1 MENNFYNQMKKGA
14 ILLTHFG
21 TTHEDTR
28 KKTLDII
35 NKKFMEQFN
44 DLDFYQVFTSRIINR
59 ILKKRGVNIFNT
71 SEILEYLKEEGYTDL
86 IVQPTYIINGI
97 EMDVVKNEIQSYS
110 KNFNQIRI
118 GTPLLTNFS
127 DYIEVI
133 EILAEEIGPL
143 KEDEA
148 VVFVGHGSHHPAT
161 SAYAMFD
168 YLAKDLN
175 KSFYVGTI
183 EGYPSIENV
192 LKFLHRDNKKNI
204 TLMPLMFVAGEHA
217 KNDIAEDWKN
227 FFTEK
232 GYNVSINLKGLGEI
246 EKIQDIFVKHAKY
259 LENNIPEDMIKKKI
273 GYQEGKE
280 RI

>member
-1 MENNFYNQMKKGA
+1 MENNFYHKMNKGA

-35 NKKFMEQFN
+35 NQKFIEQFN
-44 DLDFYQVFTSRIINR
+44 NLDFYQVFTSRIINR
-59 ILKKRGVNIFNT
+59 ILKKRGIEVFDT
-71 SEILEYLKEEGYTDL
+71 SQILEYLKNEGYTDL
-86 IVQPTYIINGI
+86 IIQPTYIINGI
-97 EMDVVKNEIQSYS
+97 EMDVVKTELQSYS
-110 KNFNQIRI
+110 KDFNQIRI
-118 GTPLLTNFS
+118 GTPLLTDFS

-133 EILAEEIGPL
+133 EILSEEIGIL

-168 YLAKDLN
+168 YLAKDLE

-192 LKFLHRDNKKNI
+192 LKFLQRDNKKKV

-217 KNDIAEDWKN
+217 KNDIAKDWKN
-227 FFTEK
+227 YLTEK
-232 GYNVSINLKGLGEI
+232 GYEVSINLKGLGEI
-246 EKIQDIFVKHAKY
+246 EKIQDMFVRHAKH
-259 LENNIPEDMIKKKI
+259 LENNPTEDMMKKKSE
-273 GYQEGKE
+273 YQAGKE
-280 RI
+280 RC

>member
-1 MENNFYNQMKKGA
+1 MENNFYHKMKKGA

-35 NKKFMEQFN
+35 NQKFIEQFN
-44 DLDFYQVFTSRIINR
+44 KLDFYQVFTSRIINR
-59 ILKKRGVNIFNT
+59 ILKKRGIEVFDT
-71 SEILEYLKEEGYTDL
+71 SQILEYLKNEGYTDL

-97 EMDVVKNEIQSYS
+97 EMDVVKTELQSYS
-110 KNFNQIRI
+110 KDFNQIRI
-118 GTPLLTNFS
+118 GTPLLTDFS

-133 EILAEEIGPL
+133 GILSEEVGVL

-168 YLAKDLN
+168 YLAKDLE

-192 LKFLHRDNKKNI
+192 LKFLQRDNKKKV

-217 KNDIAEDWKN
+217 KNDIAEDWSN
-227 FFTEK
+227 YLTEK
-232 GYNVSINLKGLGEI
+232 GYEVSVNLKGLGEI
-246 EKIQDIFVKHAKY
+246 EKIQDMFVKHAKH
-259 LENNIPEDMIKKKI
+259 LENNPIEDMIKKKFE
-273 GYQEGKE
+273 YQAGKE
-280 RI
+280 RC